1 MERMKIPSR
10 ILGLRRSHWFVLA
23 AGLCL
28 TVLLSLWAFLQ
39 GQARVAWEKANRP
52 RSLCAVL
59 GDRQRVDGETVMVHG
74 TYYNAFEMSALVCD
88 ACAQTGR
95 TWVEFDSGAMPLV
108 LASSGSWQTSTV
120 ANVVVVGRLKS
131 EGGPFGHLGQY
142 RHHLQVER
150 VLDAKVLAD
159 RPGQAA
165 EVAARRCQR

>member
-1 MERMKIPSR
+1 MKIPSR
-10 ILGLRRSHWFVLA
+10 IVGLGRSHWFVLS

-39 GQARVAWEKANRP
+39 GQATVAWTKANRS
-52 RSLCAVL
+52 RSLCEVL
-59 GDRQRVDGETVMVHG
+59 GDRQRVDDENVMVRG
-74 TYYNAFEMSALVCD
+74 TYYRAFEMSAADCD

-108 LASSGSWQTSTV
+108 LEASGGSWQTFMV

-142 RHHLQVER
+142 RHQLQVER
-150 VLDAKVLAD
+150 VLEAEVLAD

-165 EVAARRCQR
+165 EVAARRCKR